1 MSLSSLLRCVL
12 EQLYNPKFVLLIA
25 DNSKKWKKR
34 KRDDEDY
41 VYAEEDVVD
50 GGDGGKLFGG
60 NTNNMHMKMHQSI
73 YLCYSCHI
81 YT

>member
-1 MSLSSLLRCVL
+1 MSSSLLCYVR
-12 EQLYNPKFVLLIA
+12 EQLYNSRFVLLIA

-41 VYAEEDVVD
+41 TYAEEDVVD

-60 NTNNMHMKMHQSI
+60 YVNNMHVKMHQSV
-73 YLCYSCHI
+73 S
-81 YT
+81 